1 MVQMSVARLGLV
13 FLASQNFLP
22 YLSLLRRAPYDYDN
36 YYNLYFAIVI
46 IVDSLPAVKLSGTTL
61 ALSCQ
66 GSGFELTVID
76 PPSKPNIPFTF
87 DGKKNCLLP

>member
-22 YLSLLRRAPYDYDN
+22 YLSLIRRAPYDYDN

-46 IVDSLPAVKLSGTTL
+46 IVDCLSAVM
-61 ALSCQ
+61 AQ
-66 GSGFELTVID
+66 WYNSGFVMPRLWVRVNCD
-76 PPSKPNIPFTF
+76 CPSQ
-87 DGKKNCLLP
+87 